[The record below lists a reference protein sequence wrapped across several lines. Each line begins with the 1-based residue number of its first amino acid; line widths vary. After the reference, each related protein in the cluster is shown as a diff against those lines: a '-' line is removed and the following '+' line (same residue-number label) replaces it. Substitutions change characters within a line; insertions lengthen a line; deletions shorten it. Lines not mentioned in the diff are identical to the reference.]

1 MGIPNPNGS
10 SNGASSGVSK
20 ADLSK
25 APEDE
30 SVTVVTPTPEPTAIV
45 DTVYKNL
52 EDYTTR
58 GQGLPPRWLY
68 DAGWRDGML
77 NNRPGFTIPSPD
89 GVPRFRFVDGK
100 KPKYKPTGTL
110 QKGNTSQWYK
120 LPDDNSSLI
129 VLTNGQASVEVAR
142 YHGIKT
148 AFAFTD
154 GEGAVPKHLL
164 NGLKRCFNAARDTVC
179 VIALDADK
187 TGRTATMKITEQLEG
202 YPVRVV
208 DFGGNSGYDLADFC
222 NQHKEKSLKKLKR
235 LSFLPDNAKVITSTN
250 SLEQVVQKITDTER
264 FIGVEEYL
272 PIPFQKFH
280 QFGGQMRVMSPGL
293 VFLVAM
299 ISGGGKTSFLE
310 TWINYW
316 LRQGFDVL
324 MRGDEWSHVQYT
336 VRMMQRYGG
345 LTNEQF
351 EDFEIWKSEREHGVP
366 VANRFGK
373 QIPKDIYDKSM
384 QIKRDISKW
393 PGKIHYFPTEPY
405 IEDTIADMESR
416 LHELRRN
423 GRRVAC
429 AAWDYISLFKSRDT
443 SENNQ
448 PEAVGGAI
456 KDFSKRTRLA
466 SIAASQVKKDVSE
479 RIKRG
484 DNTPLVASDLYYVRD
499 DKYNCILGLNP
510 IYHKM
515 RDEHGFEHWTF
526 TNKVRAEI
534 LKNSNGKP
542 FGHTYIK
549 ANLARYAWAES

>member
-1 MGIPNPNGS
+1 
-10 SNGASSGVSK
+10 
-20 ADLSK
+20 
-25 APEDE
+25 
-30 SVTVVTPTPEPTAIV
+30 
-45 DTVYKNL
+45 
-52 EDYTTR
+52 
-58 GQGLPPRWLY
+58 
-68 DAGWRDGML
+68 
-77 NNRPGFTIPSPD
+77 
-89 GVPRFRFVDGK
+89 
-100 KPKYKPTGTL
+100 
-110 QKGNTSQWYK
+110 
-120 LPDDNSSLI
+120 
-129 VLTNGQASVEVAR
+129 
-142 YHGIKT
+142 
-148 AFAFTD
+148 
-154 GEGAVPKHLL
+154 
-164 NGLKRCFNAARDTVC
+164 
-179 VIALDADK
+179 
-187 TGRTATMKITEQLEG
+187 
-202 YPVRVV
+202 
-208 DFGGNSGYDLADFC
+208 
-222 NQHKEKSLKKLKR
+222 
-235 LSFLPDNAKVITSTN
+235 
-250 SLEQVVQKITDTER
+250 
-264 FIGVEEYL
+264 
-272 PIPFQKFH
+272 
-280 QFGGQMRVMSPGL
+280 
-293 VFLVAM
+293 M

-324 MRGDEWSHVQYT
+324 MRGDEWSDVQYT

-351 EDFEIWKSEREHGVP
+351 EDFEIWKSEKAHGVP

-373 QIPKDIYDKSM
+373 QIPNDVYVKSM
-384 QIKRDISKW
+384 QIKRAISKW
-393 PGKIHYFPTEPY
+393 PGKIHYFPTVPH

-456 KDFSKRTRLA
+456 KDFSKRNRLA

-515 RDEHGFEHWTF
+515 RDAHGFEHWTF